1 MVHLLQLL
9 AMVLSLLLPP
19 LNASNRSE
27 SLEIVTSW
35 LITPGM
41 TETTVRWLM
50 GSLCIYQTEGG
61 TANRSISYSYRHAY
75 IIFNRDGSLRQVTI
89 R

>member
-9 AMVLSLLLPP
+9 AMVLSLFLPP

-27 SLEIVTSW
+27 SLEIATSW

-50 GSLCIYQTEGG
+50 GSPWVYQTEGG
-61 TANRSISYSYRHAY
+61 IANRSISYTYRHAY
-75 IIFNRDGSLRQVTI
+75 IIFNRDGSLRQVNK